1 VPGTLHR
8 YAYAANNPVNLTDPS
23 GLMLNIPTNL
33 FGNGGL
39 LYPPQPGA
47 PQYDLTGRADGLRGI
62 VDAAN
67 QLSRQLSQGARSPEC
82 GSTSVLGDFWQ
93 SLQRG
98 TLGPDLVRWG
108 LNEYRT
114 NPLWQRQFTDAEL
127 RQLTIDL
134 AKRGEFEITRL
145 LHQIVDEKGLQ
156 HWLTGQVD
164 YAVHALRDPHM
175 YPVLAFNLGV
185 GLIATGIGAASL
197 PAIAAV
203 GIGSLVANVAFQ
215 TWMESGGGL
224 NFNLEAFR
232 SSLGINSAATVPG
245 LIGGMIGARFGP
257 WGRILGNI
265 AGAVGGQLLTNKL
278 MGRDWDEGLLL
289 NMGLSVGTE
298 AIMGAAEHLA
308 GKLEVGWAKRTW
320 EDPNASVADLLQT
333 RQILREGGLEGLLSD
348 SGTLPQVLQNDP
360 VLAARVLGNIPERVA
375 EAIIANLEG
384 DRSIAIQAMKEAAL
398 TYDNELPYKHIELK
412 NQKSNAQGFLVDK
425 GVTYISDP
433 DIMAIVENGRIVSDR
448 AALELVKEMNE
459 SARGRPIIDELAKQR
474 GLLKVEPTDP
484 FQHSQR
490 ATYWQTSDSAG
501 HRNIANEMPRGVVI
515 FELDPNTRRPLVY
528 YREDTTA
535 WIRQRTYAENTRWYP
550 WASAQPGKSSEWSWN
565 NWYHFVGQRR

>member
-1 VPGTLHR
+1 LHR
-8 YAYAANNPVNLTDPS
+8 YAYAANNPVSLTDPS
-23 GLMLNIPTNL
+23 GLMPHLPTAP

-39 LYPPQPGA
+39 LSPPQPSA
-47 PQYDLTGRADGLRGI
+47 PQYDLTGRADGFRGI

-67 QLSRQLSQGARSPEC
+67 QLSRALSQGAHAPEC
-82 GSTSVLGDFWQ
+82 GPTGVLGDWWQ

-98 TLGPDLVRWG
+98 TLGPDLLRWG

-215 TWMESGGGL
+215 TWVESGAGL
-224 NFNLEAFR
+224 SFNLEAFR

-257 WGRILGNI
+257 WGRYI
-265 AGAVGGQLLTNKL
+265 GAAIGSGLSQILTNKL

-289 NMGLSVGTE
+289 NMGLSVGME
-298 AIMGAAEHLA
+298 GVMAGAEHWARGGTPLQPGDGPGAQRTPSEFPDEYEVVGPEEPRQGGLPTEELA
-308 GKLEVGWAKRTW
+308 LQQKPRRAELPERTLHEQW
-320 EDPNASVADLLQT
+320 IRGQLFDEEWNFFRKMAGPEHLNERIALSGSLSETDLGLLRRYDPE
-333 RQILREGGLEGLLSD
+333 LRESLPDFRADKWWSELIDEGVGDIDLWHGVRNGEKLTSAKVDYIRERLPD
-348 SGTLPQVLQNDP
+348 SL
-360 VLAARVLGNIPERVA
+360 
-375 EAIIANLEG
+375 
-384 DRSIAIQAMKEAAL
+384 
-398 TYDNELPYKHIELK
+398 
-412 NQKSNAQGFLVDK
+412 QGFKFDAPSH
-425 GVTYISDP
+425 GY
-433 DIMAIVENGRIVSDR
+433 
-448 AALELVKEMNE
+448 
-459 SARGRPIIDELAKQR
+459 
-474 GLLKVEPTDP
+474 
-484 FQHSQR
+484 
-490 ATYWQTSDSAG
+490 
-501 HRNIANEMPRGVVI
+501 
-515 FELDPNTRRPLVY
+515 NTRRYPRLETFATKGGALVFEPDGTVW
-528 YREDTTA
+528 RVPA
-535 WIRQRTYAENTRWYP
+535 VWQ
-550 WASAQPGKSSEWSWN
+550 QPGWPQSKNLLNLEQYRAISGDPNLFKLWQTGR
-565 NWYHFVGQRR
+565 YP